1 MPLSALLTR
10 RTPCDPQS
18 QNRPEEML
26 RDSRRRRG
34 RGAHR
39 GHRTPQC
46 CAVTESHVSKGRHQ
60 LPWSKNIPWR
70 STRRA
75 TGRDVGKA
83 GSTLPAHRTGREF
96 ANAKQPCVCTCVRES
111 THGQAGTRS
120 MPECVLPPFPGGSR
134 TSHCPLLS
142 LQFTGN
148 SQPLCCD
155 RGNERHRLEVSVC
168 TSGAAGIGG
177 TSDVWGA
184 EGALAARPECPYSQK
199 DRGGQAGEGTAR
211 TQGPLRR
218 MPATTQTPHLPA
230 APRVQGAQENLW
242 DLRHLSAQKG
252 PAGPEA
258 PALRQLP
265 AGR

>member
-1 MPLSALLTR
+1 MPPSAPLTR

-18 QNRPEEML
+18 QNRPEEMP
-26 RDSRRRRG
+26 RDARRRRG

-39 GHRTPQC
+39 GHRTLQC
-46 CAVTESHVSKGRHQ
+46 CAVTESRVSKGRHQ
-60 LPWSKNIPWR
+60 LPRSKNIPWR
-70 STRRA
+70 STRRV
-75 TGRDVGKA
+75 TGRDMGKA

-184 EGALAARPECPYSQK
+184 EGAPAARPECPYSQK

-211 TQGPLRR
+211 TPEDHCGTHKG
-218 MPATTQTPHLPA
+218 TTEADASHHT
-230 APRVQGAQENLW
+230 N
-242 DLRHLSAQKG
+242 SA
-252 PAGPEA
+252 
-258 PALRQLP
+258 LT
-265 AGR
+265 